1 MNDFYLLKEQKKKEF
16 IARFLIPVIYV
27 QNSDPRR

>member
-1 MNDFYLLKEQKKKEF
+1 MNDFYLLKEQKKEF